1 MADSDLER
9 TEPASSRRIEQ
20 AREEGR
26 VPQSRELGGFLIL
39 LGGVAVLWS
48 SSGWL
53 SAHAKNL
60 VRHGLSFGREA
71 AFDEMLMTR
80 TLASLSW
87 EGLLLMAPIFLTT
100 TLAAVAAPY
109 LIGGW
114 VFTTKPL
121 TPDLSK
127 LAPNI
132 SRVFSVRGLGEM
144 VKAVLKAGLVFGVIV
159 WLVRH
164 HGDSL
169 LAIMGQSLDVGIDS
183 VFNLL
188 FITALAM
195 LLGMAVIVALD
206 VPFQL
211 WQYYKGLRMTKEE
224 VRQEYKEME
233 GSPELKGRIRR
244 TQREMA
250 RSRMMAEVPKAD
262 VVVTNPTHFSVALK
276 YDAQTMSAPTIVA
289 KGMNLVAQKIR
300 DLATENQVPILE
312 APPLARALYRH
323 AEIGEQVP
331 AALYNAVAEV
341 MAYVYQL
348 NQFVAGQGL
357 PPQAPT
363 MLAVPDG
370 MDPGSPDR

>member
-9 TEPASSRRIEQ
+9 TEPASSRRIER

-39 LGGVAVLWS
+39 LGGVVVLWS

-53 SAHAKNL
+53 STHAKDM

-71 AFDEMLMTR
+71 AFDDALMTR
-80 TLASLSW
+80 TLATLSW
-87 EGLLLMAPIFLTT
+87 EGLLLVAPLFLVTIV
-100 TLAAVAAPY
+100 AAVLAPY

-114 VFTTKPL
+114 VFSTKPL

-132 SRVFSVRGLGEM
+132 SRVFSVRGIGEM
-144 VKAVLKAGLVFGVIV
+144 IKAVLKAGLVFSVIV

-164 HGDSL
+164 HGESL
-169 LAIMGQSLDVGIDS
+169 LAIMGQSLDEGINS

-188 FITALAM
+188 FITAMAM

-224 VRQEYKEME
+224 VKQEYKEME

-250 RSRMMAEVPKAD
+250 RKRMMAEVPKAD

-276 YDAQTMSAPTIVA
+276 YNSDTMSAPTIVA
-289 KGMNLVAQKIR
+289 KGMNIVAQKIR
-300 DLATENQVPILE
+300 DVATENQVPILE

-323 AEIGEQVP
+323 TEIGEQVP
-331 AALYNAVAEV
+331 ASLYTAVAEV

-357 PPQAPT
+357 PPEVPT
-363 MLAVPDG
+363 SLVVPEG
-370 MDPGSPDR
+370 MDPGSPDH